1 MPRLR
6 VHCFNRHGHPRIYVR
21 FEGKKAALADKL
33 AATWTGC
40 PAVHEEMNDKFGGI
54 QRAML
59 FRFDPP
65 IDLALIG
72 LTWNDVANIA

>member
-1 MPRLR
+1 
-6 VHCFNRHGHPRIYVR
+6 
-21 FEGKKAALADKL
+21 
-33 AATWTGC
+33 
-40 PAVHEEMNDKFGGI
+40 MNDKFGGI